1 MLDREPPPVQGSK
14 AMRTRSRR
22 LGAAFLAVTWLA
34 ACSAAVS
41 APPTPDGDAAA
52 IRAALEQW
60 PREWN
65 DRNTEAV
72 CGLFAPDVV
81 LSCPPI
87 PDRDF
92 AAMCAGFAKIFAQ
105 SDRTIRYDPPVID
118 EILVDGDLATVR
130 LTWTSRTTGAGIE
143 GERVEHEKGLDVFRR
158 QPDGLWRIHVSHAYP
173 EE

>member
-1 MLDREPPPVQGSK
+1 MP
-14 AMRTRSRR
+14 THTRR
-22 LGAAFLAVTWLA
+22 LGATFLLLASLA
-34 ACSAAVS
+34 ACSATVS
-41 APPTPDGDAAA
+41 APPRHEQDAAA

-60 PREWN
+60 PRDWN
-65 DRNTEAV
+65 DRDTEVV

-92 AAMCAGFAKIFAQ
+92 GAMCAGFAKLFAR
-105 SDRTIRYDPPVID
+105 SDQTIRYDPPAIG

-130 LTWTSRTTGAGIE
+130 LTWTSRTTGAGVE
-143 GERVEHEKGLDVFRR
+143 GERVEREKGLDVFRR
-158 QPDGLWRIHVSHAYP
+158 QPDGLWRIHVSHAFP

>member
-1 MLDREPPPVQGSK
+1 MPLRSK
-14 AMRTRSRR
+14 R
-22 LGAAFLAVTWLA
+22 LVAAALGLASLA

-41 APPTPDGDAAA
+41 APPTRDADASA

-60 PREWN
+60 PQDWN
-65 DRNTEAV
+65 DRDTEAV

-81 LSCPPI
+81 LSVPSA

-92 AAMCAGFAKIFAQ
+92 GAMCAGFAEVFAR
-105 SDRTIRYDPPVID
+105 SDETIRYDPPAID

-130 LTWTSRTTGAGIE
+130 LTWTSRTTGTGIA
-143 GERVEHEKGLDVFRR
+143 GERVEREKGLDVFRR

>member
-92 AAMCAGFAKIFAQ
+92 A
-105 SDRTIRYDPPVID
+105 
-118 EILVDGDLATVR
+118 DGDLATVR